1 MFFDCIHHCMTKVLT
16 VRMPPALITR
26 ADAKAARLGMDR
38 TQYVRHLI
46 QQDLAQDDLKSP
58 GFKSEDL
65 AGAFELGGESATN
78 DRVRSQWRNR
88 LATRHETN
96 R

>member
-1 MFFDCIHHCMTKVLT
+1 MTKVLT

-46 QQDLAQDDLKSP
+46 QQDLSLDDLKAP

-65 AGAFELGGESATN
+65 AGAFELGGQPATN
-78 DRVRSQWRNR
+78 ERVRSQWQKR